1 MLGGEDLVKDRFGLV
16 LVRAFGEGQFAHQ
29 NLTRLRE
36 HPLLACGQPALAI
49 AAPQVANDFCHLVD
63 VARRQLLEVRL
74 VPARPVGGLFGVR
87 RAKHLEH
94 PIKAL
99 LAHDVADTDKLGVVS
114 GNPNREVTLSY
125 FKDEVNALLAIDYT
139 TLDGFDQ
146 CSPVMGV
153 DNCLADVERHVA
165 LVPSAAPILPRKT
178 GPRERR
184 SAYLRRSEPW

>member
-16 LVRAFGEGQFAHQ
+16 LVRAFGESQFADQ
-29 NLTRLRE
+29 NLPCLRE
-36 HPLLACGQPALAI
+36 HPLLAGRQPTLAV
-49 AAPQVANDFCHLVD
+49 AAPQVANDLGDLVD
-63 VARRQLLEVRL
+63 VARRELLEIGL

-94 PIKAL
+94 PIEAL

-139 TLDGFDQ
+139 TLDGFD
-146 CSPVMGV
+146 PV
-153 DNCLADVERHVA
+153 
-165 LVPSAAPILPRKT
+165 S
-178 GPRERR
+178 
-184 SAYLRRSEPW
+184 Y